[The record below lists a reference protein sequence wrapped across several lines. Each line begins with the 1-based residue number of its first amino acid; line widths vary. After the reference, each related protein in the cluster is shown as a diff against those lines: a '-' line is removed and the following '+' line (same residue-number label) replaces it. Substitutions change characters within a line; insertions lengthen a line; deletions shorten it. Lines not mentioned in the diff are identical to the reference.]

1 MKDYV
6 EENQRILDEWCAKFV
21 EDKVNDEAYVG

>member
-6 EENQRILDEWCAKFV
+6 EENQRILDEWRAKFV
-21 EDKVNDEAYVG
+21 EDKVNDEVYVG